1 MSDGADLKDGAA
13 AFSSPLDGQI
23 LFYLNLLH
31 ESLNYKKAVPAFRF
45 NLV

>member
-13 AFSSPLDGQI
+13 AFSSHLGGQI

-31 ESLNYKKAVPAFRF
+31 ESFNYKKAVPAFSF